1 MIGFHGNLQASR
13 IQESCEM
20 FGRRPNLF
28 TFPGITAAFCLALLS
43 GCFYDDGSTPPT
55 QSAAAASGSD
65 TSSTPP
71 PTSVT
76 IPPSSSSGGSS
87 APASM
92 SGNPAVPTNLNA
104 SSGNASVTLTWSAS
118 DGASS
123 YDVQRA
129 ISSGGPYVQIAAVLT
144 TSYADTAVTNGTSY
158 YYVVTAVN
166 SVGESAG
173 SSSVSALPTAPAG
186 SPSIAVTPTLPVTP
200 YGGKLQFVGVL
211 SGASGATIVWSMRE
225 TGNVGTITSTG
236 LYTAPTVAG
245 TYHVVATS
253 SLDSQLTAAA
263 AVTVTAPLGN
273 VPALTAGV
281 WTNITP
287 PASPAG
293 LPQWF
298 GFAEI
303 EIDPSN
309 PNVLYA
315 CADQLGIWKS
325 TNRGGSWTLLGTP
338 PAVAASP
345 SNSYTT
351 PYLDSPIEIRV
362 DPADST
368 HLIATQG
375 VRGTAQGFWVSHNG
389 GVTWTMPTAFYT
401 LARSTTTADVTQIA
415 VDPTSFNHILVM
427 SHSPWVGLGNGGVME
442 TTDGGTTW
450 TAHAPVAGW
459 PTGSAGVGFAYDPP
473 NSQGNSAT
481 WLVGTDGD
489 GYWRTTNSGGSWTQV
504 SANSSGHGGASFSY
518 TPAGVLYTGGTGY
531 PQRSTDNG
539 VTWTTVSTGLPYR
552 YYYNVWNDGTTL
564 YTSPS
569 YPSTIGGGGSGA
581 GQQPMF
587 VSAITDGATYTGFK
601 GGAQTWDNG
610 PFSMR
615 FDATNC
621 IIYTANWANGVWA
634 TKPLTC

>member
-1 MIGFHGNLQASR
+1 
-13 IQESCEM
+13 M
-20 FGRRPNLF
+20 FGQRLNVL
-28 TFPGITAAFCLALLS
+28 TVSGITAAFCLAMLS
-43 GCFYDDGSTPPT
+43 GCFYDNGGTSPN

-65 TSSTPP
+65 TSSAPATSSMPP

-76 IPPSSSSGGSS
+76 IPPSS
-87 APASM
+87 APA
-92 SGNPAVPTNLNA
+92 NPVVPTNLNA
-104 SSGNASVTLTWSAS
+104 SSGDASVTLTWTAS
-118 DGASS
+118 SGASS
-123 YDVQRA
+123 YNVERA
-129 ISSGGPYVQIAAVLT
+129 TSSGGSYVQIAAVLT
-144 TSYADTAVTNGTSY
+144 TSYTDTAVTNGASY

-166 SVGESAG
+166 SA
-173 SSSVSALPTAPAG
+173 
-186 SPSIAVTPTLPVTP
+186 SPSITLTPTLPVTP
-200 YGGKLQFVGVL
+200 YGGKVQFVGVL
-211 SGASGATIVWSMRE
+211 SGASGATIVWTMQES
-225 TGNVGTITSTG
+225 GNVGTVTGTG

-253 SLDSQLTAAA
+253 SVDSKLAATA

-273 VPALTAGV
+273 APALTAGV

-345 SNSYTT
+345 SNGYTT
-351 PYLDSPIEIRV
+351 PYIDSPIEIRI
-362 DPADST
+362 DPNDST
-368 HLIATQG
+368 HLIVTEG
-375 VRGTAQGFWVSHNG
+375 VRGTSQGFWVSHNSG
-389 GVTWTMPTAFYT
+389 ATWTMPTAFYNMG
-401 LARSTTTADVTQIA
+401 TTTTTTDVTQMS
-415 VDPTSFNHILVM
+415 VDPTNFNHVLVM
-427 SHSPWVGLGNGGVME
+427 SHSAWPQNSSNPGGVME
-442 TTDGGTTW
+442 TSDGGATW
-450 TAHAPVAGW
+450 TAHSPAW
-459 PTGSAGVGFAYDPP
+459 TTIGSAAVTIAYQPGV
-473 NSQGNSAT
+473 QGNSTT

-489 GYWRTTNSGGSWTQV
+489 GYWRTTNSGGSWSQV
-504 SANSSGHGGASFSY
+504 TTNSSGHGGAAFSY
-518 TPAGVLYTGGTGY
+518 TPSGVLYTGGTGY

-539 VTWTTVSTGLPYR
+539 ITWTTVSTGLPFR

-587 VSAITDGATYTGFK
+587 VSAITDGATYTAFK

-610 PFSMR
+610 PYSMR
-615 FDATNC
+615 YDATNC
-621 IIYTANWANGVWA
+621 IVYTANWANGVWA
-634 TKPLTC
+634 TKPLAC